1 MSPPGPA
8 AAPPPAPPAP
18 RRDDEHFRNKAK
30 HISYYAVIKSFNHTT
45 DTRLGGRGIRP
56 GGRRAPQTRH
66 ALLAQS
72 LSSSISRN
80 PSRSRTASQRSW
92 TPFPPLFKQ
101 LRETSSRREALTDR
115 RRSASTIASGTPK
128 PLSKRSSVVRLSAR
142 SSLSRMPLKTSR
154 VWAST
159 APQPP
164 AAAPHCR

>member
-30 HISYYAVIKSFNHTT
+30 HISYYAVIKSLP
-45 DTRLGGRGIRP
+45 TRFGGRGIRT
-56 GGRRAPQTRH
+56 GRRPTGATDASCSRH
-66 ALLAQS
+66 HRSAETPLALAQHPRGAGPHS
-72 LSSSISRN
+72 HPCSSNCAKR
-80 PSRSRTASQRSW
+80 QVDG
-92 TPFPPLFKQ
+92 
-101 LRETSSRREALTDR
+101 EALTDR

-142 SSLSRMPLKTSR
+142 SSLSGMPLKTSR